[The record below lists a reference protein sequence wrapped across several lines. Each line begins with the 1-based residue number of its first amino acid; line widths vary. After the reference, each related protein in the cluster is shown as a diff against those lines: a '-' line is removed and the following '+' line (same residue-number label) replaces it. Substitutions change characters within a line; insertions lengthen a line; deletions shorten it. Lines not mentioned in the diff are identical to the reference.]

1 MKLADFSK
9 SIHKATTRNLSDSL
23 TSLEGM
29 NIFWT
34 EETLNIY
41 HKNLIYLMSS
51 SEMVNEINL
60 GKKRTYFILMLL
72 RSF

>member
-9 SIHKATTRNLSDSL
+9 SIYKATTGNLSDSL

-41 HKNLIYLMSS
+41 HKNLLYLMSS
-51 SEMVNEINL
+51 SETVNEINL
-60 GKKRTYFILMLL
+60 GKKGIYFILMLL